1 MNAKRLQSIE
11 IYEISYI
18 EEIKEN
24 PATFEPFDVHLVKKK
39 KLGSVSYSIFLQ
51 SWEWKIF
58 RVDTVVLLF
67 FYESCGVLP
76 ESFDSSSSNFM
87 ERMEWDVS

>member
-39 KLGSVSYSIFLQ
+39 IRICFLQ
-51 SWEWKIF
+51 HFSAIL
-58 RVDTVVLLF
+58 RV
-67 FYESCGVLP
+67 E
-76 ESFDSSSSNFM
+76 NF
-87 ERMEWDVS
+87 